1 MAIVFLTLGVVVVFV
16 LAFLIDISINLRRVD
31 GNLKKMINNYDK
43 AHGSTK
49 A

>member
-1 MAIVFLTLGVVVVFV
+1 MVVVFLTLGVVVVFV
-16 LAFLIDISINLRRVD
+16 LAFLIDISVNLRRVD

-43 AHGSTK
+43 AQGAHK

>member
-1 MAIVFLTLGVVVVFV
+1 MGVVLLALGVVAVFV
-16 LAFLIDISINLRRVD
+16 LAFLIDISINMRRVD

-43 AHGSTK
+43 AHGAHK